1 MRATG
6 VEIRVGD
13 LTDDFDKL
21 KTHLHGVDIFIS
33 TAASSMLDQQKDFF
47 RAAKEVGVS
56 RVVPSDFAT
65 PGENGPFHPSVSP
78 ACIAALHES

>member
-1 MRATG
+1 MRTAG

-13 LTDDFDKL
+13 LTDEFDQL
-21 KTHLHGVDIFIS
+21 KAHLHGVDIFIS
-33 TAASSMLDQQKDFF
+33 TAASSMLDQQKEFF
-47 RAAKEVGVS
+47 RAAKEVGVG

-78 ACIAALHES
+78 ACTAAFHES